1 MNSIQGLDSG
11 TDAFFHFQR
20 TIGPAKALEPLMEAA
35 NFLGGY
41 MPLALLALVLMGLL
55 LYLGRYRQAGAFG
68 VVVSVAVL
76 LGEGLKW
83 LVGRSRPTDA
93 ELILGPQASYSFPNV
108 SALLTSM
115 LLLILAMILSTIV
128 LGRIRYLIYAACLL
142 LVLLIG
148 ASQLYLGLHFLTD
161 LLAGWTAGVLLALVW
176 NFFVGARAP
185 SALSF
190 VS

>member
-1 MNSIQGLDSG
+1 MTVEGLDSG

-20 TIGPAKALEPLMEAA
+20 TLGPGQALLPLMEMA
-35 NFLGGY
+35 NSLGSY
-41 MPLALLALVLMGLL
+41 LALAVLALAILGLL
-55 LYLGRYRQAGAFG
+55 LYLGRIRQAVAF
-68 VVVSVAVL
+68 VAIVSAAVF

-83 LVGRSRPTDA
+83 LVRRGRPTDA
-93 ELILGPQASYSFPNV
+93 ELILGPHPSPSFPNV

-115 LLLILAMILSTIV
+115 LLLILAMIVSTM
-128 LGRIRYLIYAACLL
+128 LQNRFLRYVVDGVCLI

-176 NFFVGARAP
+176 NFWNSPERERRIA
-185 SALSF
+185 
-190 VS
+190 